1 MNLIIKFSLFQV
13 CSATL
18 TFYMWPLFE
27 GRASF
32 TLMSNISDEDMKVYK
47 WHKYFLKHLQ
57 ATVILNRSS
66 LPAEAFDANCSK
78 RCTLTLTFT
87 HSFIFFFRII
97 WKHLMVLSRL
107 LWDHEDTSFL
117 CGPAHHIHSFIH
129 SCRQNAHVII
139 WILFLTALSL
149 VYWSRDSTN

>member
-1 MNLIIKFSLFQV
+1 MNLIIRFSLFQV

-32 TLMSNISDEDMKVYK
+32 TLMSNISDDDMKVFK
-47 WHKYFLKHLQ
+47 LHKYFFKQQLFW
-57 ATVILNRSS
+57 TVPVYLLRLLMQTVPSVAHSHS
-66 LPAEAFDANCSK
+66 LI
-78 RCTLTLTFT
+78 
-87 HSFIFFFRII
+87 HSFIHSYFSSESFGNI
-97 WKHLMVLSRL
+97 WWFCPDFCEIMKTRASCVDL
-107 LWDHEDTSFL
+107 LTT
-117 CGPAHHIHSFIH
+117 FIH